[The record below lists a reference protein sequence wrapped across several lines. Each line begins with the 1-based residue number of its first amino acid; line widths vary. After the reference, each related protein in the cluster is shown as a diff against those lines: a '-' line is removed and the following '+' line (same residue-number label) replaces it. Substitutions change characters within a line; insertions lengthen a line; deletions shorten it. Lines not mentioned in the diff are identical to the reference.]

1 MSLAQGCGETELE
14 FSEKAALKMVGFGFG
29 VCRFTDGLAPL

>member
-29 VCRFTDGLAPL
+29 VCRFTDA